1 MDNFLISLRYIQ
13 NGNLLDCSGEAS
25 NVEKF
30 ERVRLWWHWCVSCA
44 SSKRFTEVSAF
55 TLAPTLP
62 QVSRRCHFKGARTSQ
77 RRISNKAINCIYRA
91 QSVYTRLM
99 LFTFAR
105 TKHIRAEYS
114 HRAFSICI
122 HQSLLTENRSARK
135 RRGKQRKLHLIK
147 SISFFFTFGRA
158 VSRDR
163 TDKIDNRPNLIGDAL
178 DSAKS
183 FHIKIF

>member
-1 MDNFLISLRYIQ
+1 METCLIVLARLQTWRNLNVFAFGDISVLAAHVPSDLRRSAHLLSHLGCLKSRVAVALKAHARHNGASPTKPLTAFIAPSL
-13 NGNLLDCSGEAS
+13 
-25 NVEKF
+25 
-30 ERVRLWWHWCVSCA
+30 
-44 SSKRFTEVSAF
+44 
-55 TLAPTLP
+55 
-62 QVSRRCHFKGARTSQ
+62 
-77 RRISNKAINCIYRA
+77 
-91 QSVYTRLM
+91 YTRLM

-147 SISFFFTFGRA
+147 SISFFFTFGRV

-163 TDKIDNRPNLIGDAL
+163 SDKIDNRPNLIGDAL
-178 DSAKS
+178 DSVKS
-183 FHIKIF
+183 VHIKIF